1 MQQAKYWYHLAT
13 SGLSESN
20 DTRGSKPLV
29 QFDITLNTVKLFFE
43 MPSGLPDPDVFKGKP
58 LKTTFFNQEIKMF
71 IAANFSPV
79 KRRLG
84 RALVLA
90 TSILSVLLL
99 AGCVASAK
107 VYNNDKT
114 VVYNGATYNL
124 ANVKQIKSKISGK
137 LSDTNTV
144 DLSNADKKQ
153 IEAYLKE
160 YKTIY
165 VRMAFNFDDQEMLYR
180 ASSVSKWSDYS
191 KMKNS
196 FDDAGKQINSLMAD
210 KKKLQIKLK

>member
-1 MQQAKYWYHLAT
+1 MINAV
-13 SGLSESN
+13 N
-20 DTRGSKPLV
+20 
-29 QFDITLNTVKLFFE
+29 I
-43 MPSGLPDPDVFKGKP
+43 
-58 LKTTFFNQEIKMF
+58 
-71 IAANFSPV
+71 SPV
-79 KRRLG
+79 QRRLG
-84 RALVLA
+84 RALVFVTCALLA
-90 TSILSVLLL
+90 MTL

-107 VYNNDKT
+107 VYQNDKT

-144 DLSNADKKQ
+144 DLLNADKKQ

-165 VRMAFNFDDQEMLYR
+165 VRMAFDFDDQEMLYR
-180 ASSVSKWSDYS
+180 ASSVTKYSDYS
-191 KMKNS
+191 KMKSS
-196 FDDAGKQINSLMAD
+196 FDNAGKQINSLMAD